1 MSSALS
7 AETVEELT
15 QDKPNTAPVDEIV
28 TIQESGFQVVQ
39 GWGIAE
45 SVFYMVVP
53 LVILLLINTAIQNK
67 ITDHE
72 SRNGLKM
79 GLGAII
85 GIWFVITVAV
95 IAIKIFALV

>member
-1 MSSALS
+1 MKKLNSILPS
-7 AETVEELT
+7 
-15 QDKPNTAPVDEIV
+15 
-28 TIQESGFQVVQ
+28 FVQ
-39 GWGIAE
+39 GWSLVE
-45 SVFYMVVP
+45 SVFYLVVP
-53 LVILLLINTAIQNK
+53 LVILLLINAAIQNK

-79 GLGAII
+79 GLGAIT